1 MSIFQRVLI
10 SVAIA
15 VLPILFIN
23 CSSSSSNSDTP
34 ATGQPVG
41 SVENVVTKGSR
52 TLGVDIVDESTA
64 STFIQNVTYA
74 KAIGAE
80 YFILDMLWSQIE
92 SGGNAASCAAGTYVD
107 MGSRL
112 AILNSTLP
120 TVDIKVT
127 INFNLS
133 TTNIWGLPSVFSPS
147 DFTAD
152 SSLTATQNKIDII
165 ACRYVNALNYV
176 FSQIPNVK
184 VSSLQIGNEID
195 YLPQATNANFWANYW
210 RFLASAASYARTI
223 RTTSITSALPVGVTA
238 SLSGLTGGKG
248 EVIRLGLNALNANIS
263 DFVAANYYPFE
274 AGGSSAKISSISSA
288 FASLIEAAG
297 TKTIRVQEYGCQSGT
312 VSSSSTSLQTQC
324 YEELLKIWD
333 ANTTKI
339 THINLLR
346 MNDLSY
352 AKAYSSASNYS
363 TPSVPDAT
371 FVDYIQTLGLRTD
384 DGQDKPAYT
393 YLKTELKKRGW

>member
-10 SVAIA
+10 SVVMA
-15 VLPILFIN
+15 VLPVLFVN
-23 CSSSSSNSDTP
+23 CSSSSSNSDTA

-210 RFLASAASYARTI
+210 RFLASATSYARTI

-263 DFVAANYYPFE
+263 DFVAANFYPFE
-274 AGGSSAKISSISSA
+274 AGGSSA
-288 FASLIEAAG
+288 
-297 TKTIRVQEYGCQSGT
+297 
-312 VSSSSTSLQTQC
+312 
-324 YEELLKIWD
+324 
-333 ANTTKI
+333 
-339 THINLLR
+339 
-346 MNDLSY
+346 
-352 AKAYSSASNYS
+352 
-363 TPSVPDAT
+363 
-371 FVDYIQTLGLRTD
+371 
-384 DGQDKPAYT
+384 
-393 YLKTELKKRGW
+393 